1 MDFKGTAV
9 LGKSIGF
16 QLVVGNVCLLQR
28 GERTACT
35 GKSQTYSLQPCG
47 CLSFQWRSW
56 VMGHSAVVISKW
68 YIFYWIEEFSSL
80 QRSCRDVMNLQNERE
95 RKKKKRPH
103 MRTHTHVHLSINF
116 ADLIPSTVTLLPLS
130 DSNHSFASSA
140 SYFLRLFLLL
150 PPHLVTMSAICSR
163 RW

>member
-1 MDFKGTAV
+1 MGFKVTAV
-9 LGKSIGF
+9 WGKSISF
-16 QLVVGNVCLLQR
+16 QLVVGIVCLLQR
-28 GERTACT
+28 GEHTACT
-35 GKSQTYSLQPCG
+35 GKSQSYGLQPCG
-47 CLSFQWRSW
+47 CLSFQRRSW
-56 VMGHSAVVISKW
+56 VVGHSAVVISEW

-80 QRSCRDVMNLQNERE
+80 QRSCRVVMNLQRMNERG
-95 RKKKKRPH
+95 RKKTATH
-103 MRTHTHVHLSINF
+103 AHTHVHLSINF

-140 SYFLRLFLLL
+140 SYFLCLFLLL